1 MPFRTGNLLVL
12 LACALPYS
20 AHAVNASKQT
30 NRQQPFTAIPGTICF
45 ARTSAAANSLQV
57 NDSDGASYRG
67 RLTTECA
74 ISAKDCPKW
83 GFLTR
88 SGCRVGNTG
97 TC

>member
-1 MPFRTGNLLVL
+1 MPFRTGNMLVL

-74 ISAKDCPKW
+74 LSAKDCPKW

-88 SGCRVGNTG
+88 SGRRVGNTG

>member
-12 LACALPYS
+12 LACASSYS
-20 AHAVNASKQT
+20 ANAVNASKQT
-30 NRQQPFTAIPGTICF
+30 NRQQPFIAIPGTICF
-45 ARTSAAANSLQV
+45 GRTSAAANSLQV

-67 RLTTECA
+67 WLATECA
-74 ISAKDCPKW
+74 LYAKDCPKW